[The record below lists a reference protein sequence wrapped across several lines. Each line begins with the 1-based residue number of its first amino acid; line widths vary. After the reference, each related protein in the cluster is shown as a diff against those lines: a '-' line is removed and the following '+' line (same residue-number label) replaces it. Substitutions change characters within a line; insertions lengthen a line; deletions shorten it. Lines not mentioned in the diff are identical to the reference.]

1 MPLRLPL
8 LTRPRLPCRA
18 APILLIVLA
27 GFALRLYR
35 LGADSLWY
43 DETVSTALAGSP
55 LPELIRHTAGD
66 IHPPGYYL
74 LLRGWLTLAGY
85 PNGRA
90 DPTGNGLEFMAG
102 FFSLF
107 WGVILIALAYA
118 LARRLT
124 GSQSIALLAVAL
136 TALSPYNI
144 WYSQEVRM
152 YTLGAALGVL
162 ALYALWRAVEAGT
175 AEIQPSTLSG
185 GRTVVQAA
193 RSRRGELQ
201 HASQANGLSFDSIP
215 PEDRQDSAQD
225 AHVRWW
231 IVYAVTAAAGMY
243 TLYYFAF
250 LLIPLSLWALAVL
263 LRGRRDVRPWLLA
276 HAGAVLL
283 YAPWLPV
290 AWRQATA
297 PPVPPWRTAP
307 DLWAALRESWT
318 TLSLGQSAPGWL
330 WPLLLLTL
338 ALYGLGLWWLRSR
351 AAGVLALA
359 TFGPLALILAVS
371 LAATPLYHVRYLF
384 TYSPAFYVVL
394 AAAVAGLAQRMPRR
408 GAPDKRMDVRR
419 AVRASAYPF
428 LGAAASVA
436 LWLIAAGVT
445 LNAFWFDPAY
455 RADDHRTAVR
465 QLQAAWRPGDVVLVN
480 AGWTYTALT
489 TYWHGPVLRSRL
501 TEPLP
506 QPGTDPATLI
516 MVTTGHADGEAGLG
530 WGDPRA
536 DFFALPVTVARE
548 QVTALFAAFPRV
560 WHYRLYDTVNDPAGA
575 LRGLLAETGRLTQDK
590 VYAGE
595 AFVRVERYV
604 PRAGVTW
611 PDDAAGAVY
620 GDALQ
625 ARWEMLPPSAASGE
639 TLYPAI
645 RWRPRAALTGTLA
658 TSLRLV
664 GPDGEVWAQPPD
676 ERPLGPAFL
685 AAQWPAAVV
694 QRQPLALT
702 VPEGLPPGTYT
713 VLLVAYDAVTGQP
726 LALTPLNGTTV
737 MPPGAVLGHVKVH
750 PPASLPP
757 RRPAVAEFGP
767 IALIAA
773 TTPATTIAP
782 GGAIPVELLWQT
794 REAPPELVAVVQL
807 LGPDGELAANL
818 EAPMACS
825 GPDTPACAAG
835 QMILERHILTLPP
848 DLQPGPHRLIIGV
861 YTQADGRRLLTAGA
875 DHYEVKEILVR

>member
-1 MPLRLPL
+1 MPLPLPL
-8 LTRPRLPCRA
+8 PTRRPRLTFRSA
-18 APILLIVLA
+18 LILLIVLA

-74 LLRGWLTLAGY
+74 LLRGWLALAGY

-90 DPTGNGLEFMAG
+90 DPTGTGLEFMAE

-107 WGVILIALAYA
+107 WGVILIALVYA
-118 LARRLT
+118 LARRLMANRT
-124 GSQSIALLAVAL
+124 DARLAAAL
-136 TALSPYNI
+136 TALSPYNV

-152 YTLGAALGVL
+152 YTLGAALGAL
-162 ALYALWRAVEAGT
+162 ALYALWRAV
-175 AEIQPSTLSG
+175 G
-185 GRTVVQAA
+185 GRT
-193 RSRRGELQ
+193 
-201 HASQANGLSFDSIP
+201 
-215 PEDRQDSAQD
+215 AQD
-225 AHVRWW
+225 AHARWW
-231 IVYAVTAAAGMY
+231 IMYALAAAAGMY
-243 TLYYFAF
+243 TLYYFSF
-250 LLIPLSLWALAVL
+250 LLIPLSLWALVVL
-263 LRGRRDVRPWLLA
+263 LRGRQRVWPWLLA

-307 DLWAALRESWT
+307 DLWLALRESWT
-318 TLSLGQSAPGWL
+318 ALSLGQSAPGWL

-338 ALYGLGLWWLRSR
+338 ALYGLGLWRLRSR

-394 AAAVAGLAQRMPRR
+394 TAGVAGLAQRMPLR

-419 AVRASAYPF
+419 GLRASAYPSI
-428 LGAAASVA
+428 GAAAFVA

-465 QLQAAWRPGDVVLVN
+465 QLQAAWRPGDVVVVN

-506 QPGTDPATLI
+506 EPGTDPATLVL
-516 MVTTGHADGEAGLG
+516 VTTGHVDGEAGLG

-536 DFFALPVTVARE
+536 DFFALPLTVARE
-548 QVTALFAAFPRV
+548 QVTALFTAFPRV

-575 LRGLLAETGRLTQDK
+575 LRGMLAEAGQLTQDE

-595 AFVRVERYV
+595 AFLRVERYV

-620 GDALQ
+620 GDGLE

-639 TLYPAI
+639 TIYPAI
-645 RWRPRAALTGTLA
+645 RWQPRAALTGTLA

-685 AAQWPAAVV
+685 SAQWPAGVV

-726 LALTPLNGTTV
+726 FSLTPLNGTTV
-737 MPPGAVLGHVKVH
+737 MSPGAVLGHIKVH
-750 PPASLPP
+750 PPASSPP
-757 RRPAVAEFGP
+757 RRLAVAEFGP
-767 IALIAA
+767 VALIAA

-794 REAPPELVAVVQL
+794 REAPPELVTVVQL

-818 EAPMACS
+818 EAPMGCG
-825 GPDTPACAAG
+825 GPDTPACATG
-835 QMILERHILTLPP
+835 QMILERHTLTLPP
-848 DLQPGPHRLIIGV
+848 DLQPGPRRLIVGI
-861 YTQADGRRLLTAGA
+861 YTQADGRRLLTGGA
-875 DHYEVKEILVR
+875 DHFEVKEILVE